1 MLNKGGVKMDYETL
15 REAIEAVEKIVE
27 EIEDG
32 DIMNER
38 ITLEDEIDE
47 LNDEK
52 LSKLF
57 EEADAEL
64 DRAREKFEN
73 LLNILNKKVSC

>member
-1 MLNKGGVKMDYETL
+1 MDYETL